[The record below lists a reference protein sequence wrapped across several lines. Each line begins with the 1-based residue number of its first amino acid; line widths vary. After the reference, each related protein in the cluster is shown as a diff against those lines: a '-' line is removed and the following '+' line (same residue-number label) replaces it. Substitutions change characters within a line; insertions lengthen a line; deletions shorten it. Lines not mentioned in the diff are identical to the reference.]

1 MSNSSSGLCK
11 MFDMT
16 EFSSPAKLPNCVGQL
31 LMRSSR
37 RGLALTRGLPSTS
50 HKPGLIFSNFQSRP
64 RNGCCVSGSFAA
76 WQRLTPD
83 PRTSRFGCEMAACDL
98 KCYNVTL
105 LRQLPTT
112 HGSFCMKTVV
122 LALVLALI
130 PAFGQGT
137 PARAEDRIA
146 VVAAENF
153 YGDIAKQ
160 IGGER
165 VAVTSIMNNPDQD
178 PHLFETTPAI
188 VRQLAGAQIAILNG
202 ANYEPWM
209 DKALARAPR
218 AGRIVISAAQLTG
231 RKPGD
236 NPHLWYDPATMPAVA
251 TALAEALSKADS
263 AHASDYAGRLKTT
276 LAALDRISQ
285 RVTQLKAKHA
295 GAVVTATEPVFGP
308 MAQALGLAMR
318 NERFQLAMMNDT
330 EPSARDVAAFEKNL
344 RERKVRVVIYN
355 SQVSEKL
362 TERLRDIAGKSR
374 VPVIGVTETM
384 PPNVS
389 FQDWVLGELDAL
401 DKALSGPNS

>member
-1 MSNSSSGLCK
+1 
-11 MFDMT
+11 
-16 EFSSPAKLPNCVGQL
+16 
-31 LMRSSR
+31 
-37 RGLALTRGLPSTS
+37 
-50 HKPGLIFSNFQSRP
+50 
-64 RNGCCVSGSFAA
+64 
-76 WQRLTPD
+76 
-83 PRTSRFGCEMAACDL
+83 MAA
-98 KCYNVTL
+98 
-105 LRQLPTT
+105 R
-112 HGSFCMKTVV
+112 
-122 LALVLALI
+122 
-130 PAFGQGT
+130 
-137 PARAEDRIA
+137 
-146 VVAAENF
+146 
-153 YGDIAKQ
+153 Q

-202 ANYEPWM
+202 ANYDPWM
-209 DKALARAPR
+209 DKLLAAAPR
-218 AGRIVISAAQLTG
+218 AGRVVISAAQLTG

-330 EPSARDVAAFEKNL
+330 EPSARDVAAFEKDL
-344 RERKVRVVIYN
+344 RERKVKVLIYN